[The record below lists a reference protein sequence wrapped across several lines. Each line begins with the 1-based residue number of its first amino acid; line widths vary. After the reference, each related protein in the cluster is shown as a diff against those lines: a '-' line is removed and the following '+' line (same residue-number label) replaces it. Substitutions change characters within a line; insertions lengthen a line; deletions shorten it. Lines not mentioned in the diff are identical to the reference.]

1 MQTFLRYGVILSFFT
16 SLISLAILILKT
28 FSFGKRA
35 FYAEPQ
41 GKGRKGILYAFTR
54 GMMPWEKE
62 SARKHLMTYI
72 AGVFYHSGIFSAMLY
87 IFSLVVPFNI
97 NIYFIYLLR
106 ILMGIGIVCGL
117 GLLLKRIF
125 LPFMSKISC
134 LDDYAANILVDI
146 ALILAFAVT
155 FNQNIRTL
163 LFLVTIFLLLY
174 LPLGKIRHCFFFF
187 YTRILFGVFFGR
199 RGVLPQKRFL
209 KF

>member
-1 MQTFLRYGVILSFFT
+1 MQAFLRYGVILSFFI
-16 SLISLAILILKT
+16 SLISLAILILNT

-72 AGVFYHSGIFSAMLY
+72 AGVFFHSGIFSAMFY
-87 IFSLVVPFNI
+87 ILSLVVPFNI
-97 NIYFIYLLR
+97 NIYFIYFLR

-125 LPFMSKISC
+125 LPFLSKISC
-134 LDDYAANILVDI
+134 LDDYAANILVNI
-146 ALILAFAVT
+146 ALILAFTDT
-155 FNQNIRTL
+155 FIQNIRTF
-163 LFLVTIFLLLY
+163 LFFVTIFLLFY
-174 LPLGKIRHCFFFF
+174 LPIGKIRHCFFFF
-187 YTRILFGVFFGR
+187 YSRVLFGLFFGR
-199 RGVLPQKRFL
+199 RGVLPQKNLL

>member
-1 MQTFLRYGVILSFFT
+1 MQAFLRYGVILSFFI
-16 SLISLAILILKT
+16 SLISLAFLILKT

-41 GKGRKGILYAFTR
+41 GKGRKGVLYAFTR

-72 AGVFYHSGIFSAMLY
+72 AGVFFHSGIFSSMFY
-87 IFSLVVPFNI
+87 ILSLVVPFNI
-97 NIYFIYLLR
+97 NIYFIYFLR

-125 LPFMSKISC
+125 LPFLSKISC
-134 LDDYAANILVDI
+134 LDDYAANILVNI
-146 ALILAFAVT
+146 ALILAFTDT
-155 FNQNIRTL
+155 FIQNIRTF
-163 LFLVTIFLLLY
+163 LFFVTIFLLFY
-174 LPLGKIRHCFFFF
+174 LPIGKIRHCFFFF
-187 YTRILFGVFFGR
+187 YSRVLFGLFFGR
-199 RGVLPQKRFL
+199 RGVLPQKNLL

>member
-1 MQTFLRYGVILSFFT
+1 MQAFLRYGVILSFFI
-16 SLISLAILILKT
+16 SLISLAFLILKT

-41 GKGRKGILYAFTR
+41 GKGRKGVLYAFTR

-72 AGVFYHSGIFSAMLY
+72 AGVFFHSGIFSSMFY
-87 IFSLVVPFNI
+87 ILSLVVPFNI
-97 NIYFIYLLR
+97 NIYFIYFLR

-125 LPFMSKISC
+125 LPFLSKISC
-134 LDDYAANILVDI
+134 LDDYAANILVNI
-146 ALILAFAVT
+146 ALILAFTDT
-155 FNQNIRTL
+155 FIQNIRTF
-163 LFLVTIFLLLY
+163 LFFVTIFLLFY
-174 LPLGKIRHCFFFF
+174 LPIGKIRHCFFFF
-187 YTRILFGVFFGR
+187 YSRVLFGLFFGR
-199 RGVLPQKRFL
+199 RGVLPQKDLL

>member
-1 MQTFLRYGVILSFFT
+1 MQAFLRYGVILSFFI
-16 SLISLAILILKT
+16 SLISLAFLILKT

-41 GKGRKGILYAFTR
+41 GKGRKGVLYAFTR

-72 AGVFYHSGIFSAMLY
+72 AGVFFHSGIFSSMFY
-87 IFSLVVPFNI
+87 ILSLVVPFNI
-97 NIYFIYLLR
+97 NIYFIYFLR

-125 LPFMSKISC
+125 LPFLRKISC
-134 LDDYAANILVDI
+134 LDDYAANILVNI
-146 ALILAFAVT
+146 ALILAFTDT
-155 FNQNIRTL
+155 FIQNIRTF
-163 LFLVTIFLLLY
+163 LFFVTIFLLFY
-174 LPLGKIRHCFFFF
+174 LPIGKIRHCFFFF
-187 YTRILFGVFFGR
+187 YSRVLFGLFFGR
-199 RGVLPQKRFL
+199 RGVLPQKDLL